1 MNKRLLILFI
11 LTTNF
16 SVELFSQSKNATKID
31 TSGFNYAYWNAVADK
46 QHLNAAERKEL
57 IDGEKNHFFYDLE
70 HEHDKPEDLIWI
82 TQPSEK
88 LIGGGNTIN
97 AGPCTNIDF
106 EDGTMNG
113 WVRSTGVTNPT
124 TGCCPTNNAGDQT
137 IMTGGNDAHGGFPR
151 VWPGGGGFSLRL
163 GSTAVGGRA
172 DRISQTF
179 FVTPANA
186 NFTYRYAVVLNVG
199 PAGNHNVNTQPR
211 FTSEIIDT
219 LGNQVPCT
227 FYQVSAGS
235 ALGFTNSPVN
245 SPNDNTPVVYRGWTD
260 VLVDLT
266 PNIGQNVTMRFTVYD
281 CVPSGHYAYAYIDGL
296 CTDFPLSVSDTTCP
310 NIPLQI
316 CAPLGFSTTVW
327 NGPGVFNNPNR
338 CINVTQPGTY
348 TCTTVLIPGCPG
360 PTLTH
365 TLNLLPNP
373 IVSFTPVVSSGCSP
387 QYTFNGS
394 LGISSGS
401 LTSFIWDFGD
411 GTSSS
416 SSLNQTHVYA
426 SPGTYQVKL
435 KAFSNRGC
443 RDSLVV
449 PVTIFP
455 TPNLVFSPPSNCIN
469 TVIQFTNTSTV
480 APGSIT
486 GYTWN
491 FGNGVNSNLVN
502 PTNSY
507 TANGTYTI
515 TLTGISNQGCL
526 ASLSQTLGIFP
537 PPIISFSANPLCDIN
552 GTSFSPSTSTAI
564 VSGNLATYFW
574 DFGDGGTSTAA
585 NPVHIY
591 AAPGLYTVNFSAVSN
606 HNCPAATSNTFLISP
621 SPTVAFATTSVNACA
636 NNFTFTNNSAIA
648 AGSVSY
654 TWNFGGG
661 NVSTSTVSPLTYT
674 FPGIG
679 DYTVSLIG
687 VSNMGCGDTMLH
699 YISIY
704 PYPVIN
710 FSVPASCENAIFTV
724 STTAVSGSV
733 TSYLWDFGDPLSG
746 PSNTSTLQN
755 PTHFYN
761 TTNSFV
767 ITLNLISNL
776 NCPSTTVTP
785 IVVFPNPVAS
795 FTPNILNNCAPT
807 LTFVNGSTVSTIGA
821 SSVVSNLW
829 NFGGFTTTSLS
840 NPGTHTFPGNGSYS
854 VSLIATTNHNCSD
867 TAITTILI
875 HPNPQINFT
884 LSPTCLNVPLLF
896 PSTASISPI
905 PLANSSITAYVWD
918 FGDATF
924 TNVAVPSAKTYT
936 ASGNYTITFSATSNM
951 GCVSSVSNSLAVYP
965 SPVSDFT
972 TTSLN
977 CFGGLSLFT
986 STSSI
991 PTGTI
996 YGYNWDFGDGTFGSN
1011 PSTSHT
1017 YSTTGNFPVTFS
1029 TTTNNECVTVV
1040 TKTITVHPLPVVS
1053 YTANGG
1059 CLNVV
1064 SLFAGTSTIAAGSV
1078 VSYTYNF
1085 GDGNNSPN
1093 QTTSHTYSVFGTFT
1107 PTLFATSNQSCTSSG
1122 INTVVI
1128 HPLPNIAFSPPGA
1141 CVNSAIQFTNSSS
1154 VPLGSITSYSWD
1166 FADGTNS
1173 SVIHPLH
1180 TYTFASI
1187 YNVTLTASTNQGC
1200 TRTTTSN
1207 LAIYPYPT
1215 ITITPVT
1222 SACTFDQVLFSPNIS
1237 ITGSNNPISGYTVSY
1252 GDGSPVFTSTVL
1264 NLSIPHVYNA
1274 FNTYTVTVSAIS
1286 NGCSTSTI
1294 ATVNV
1299 YPRPFTNFVS
1309 SNYCFND
1316 SVSFVNT
1323 STIAATYSINS
1334 HFWFFND
1341 GASTSTVSSPRYK
1354 FSGPGIYSVS
1364 LTESSNYPA
1373 VGLTCSLS
1381 AIKVITINPT
1391 PGATFTNNS
1400 VCFGN
1405 PTSFTSSTNGISI
1418 TGLSWY
1424 FYNTNQVNSIQTNPV
1439 YTYTNYGT
1447 FLAKLKAL
1455 NGFGCKDSSV
1465 QSVVVHPNPASSFIA
1480 DSVCFGLNT
1489 TFAPTSTIA
1498 AGGTVVSYS
1507 WNFGGGNTS
1516 IATNPAFNFTTAG
1529 THTVEL
1535 TSLSNEGCTNRA
1547 VASVSV
1553 HHLPNIIIS
1562 VNDACLGKPSTFINQ
1577 SSIQVGSITN
1587 YLWNFGNG
1595 SSSGLKDPIVTYTTI
1610 GSYTVQLNAIS
1621 DKQCSATRTLNVIV
1635 RDNPIANFF
1644 NTKTLC
1650 TGDNVAFTNLSSS
1663 SDGTITGN
1671 YWDFNGDN
1679 FVDNTNTNPSVTYT
1693 VPGSIVVKLD
1703 VVTQYGCLSTR
1714 SVNLFVNPK
1723 AVPRFASNNNKGC
1736 PSLCVKF
1743 ENLSFISNG
1752 AISSYT
1758 WNFGDGNVQTN
1769 VFSPTNCYNSG
1780 SYNVSLTAIS
1790 DSGCVSRLSQPGFV
1804 TVYNLPTADFF
1815 VDPEEVDEDEPFVTV
1830 TSNAAEASFTK
1841 YYINDG
1847 TSYTGDDFQ
1856 HTFTSLNENLPM
1868 IVQIVNSPN
1877 GCVDTTY
1884 KVLKIK
1890 PAFTIYFPNV
1900 FTPNEDG
1907 TNDTYQPKGIGI
1919 SKFNLWIYDRWGSLV
1934 FETDDIT
1941 NQWDG
1946 TVKEKPGAI
1955 KQDVFTWK
1963 AKVVDVFNKTHDYT
1977 GHVTVIR

>member
-1 MNKRLLILFI
+1 MTKKLRILFI
-11 LTTNF
+11 LSACF
-16 SVELFSQSKNATKID
+16 SLRLISQSPYAIYRD
-31 TSGFNYAYWNAVADK
+31 TSGFNYTYWHGVADK
-46 QHLNAAERKEL
+46 KHFNKEERIELLNGQKKMYLEELNHQHVDHNNLLWVSEE
-57 IDGEKNHFFYDLE
+57 
-70 HEHDKPEDLIWI
+70 
-82 TQPSEK
+82 QPGRG
-88 LIGGGNTIN
+88 LGANTIN

-106 EDGTMNG
+106 ESGTMAG
-113 WVRSTGVTNPT
+113 WVRSTGFNPLANV
-124 TGCCPTNNAGDQT
+124 TGCCPNPNGDQT
-137 IMTGGNDAHGGFPR
+137 IMTGGNDPFGGFPR
-151 VWPGGGGFSLRL
+151 VWPGGGSFSLRL
-163 GSTAVGGRA
+163 GSTTTGGIA

-186 NFTYRYAVVLNVG
+186 NFTYRYAVVLND
-199 PAGNHNVNTQPR
+199 PNHTLAEQPK

-219 LGNQVPCT
+219 LGNPIVCT
-227 FYQVSAGS
+227 SYSVTAGGG
-235 ALGFTNSPVN
+235 LPGFTTSATNANGGAVRCK
-245 SPNDNTPVVYRGWTD
+245 TWTD
-260 VLVDLT
+260 VAVDLS
-266 PNIGQNVTMRFTVYD
+266 PNIGQNVTIRFTVYD
-281 CVPSGHYAYAYIDGL
+281 CGPTGHFAYAYIDGI
-296 CTDFPLSVSDTTCP
+296 CTNFATSVSDTTCA
-310 NIPLQI
+310 NIPLNI
-316 CAPLGFSTTVW
+316 CAPTGFSLTTW
-327 NGPGVFNNPNR
+327 NGPGVVNDPNR
-338 CINVTQPGTY
+338 CINVVLPGTY
-348 TCTTVLIPGCPG
+348 SCTTLLVPGCPG
-360 PTLTH
+360 PTFVH
-365 TLNLLPNP
+365 TLNILPSP
-373 IVSFTPVVSSGCSP
+373 AVSFTPVVLNACSS
-387 QYTFNGS
+387 QYTFNS
-394 LGISSGS
+394 TVGISSGS
-401 LTSFIWDFGD
+401 ITSFLWNFGD
-411 GTSSS
+411 GNTNS
-416 SSLNQTHVYA
+416 SSLNPVHNYA
-426 SPGTYQVKL
+426 LPGTYQVTL
-435 KAFSNRGC
+435 TATSNRGC
-443 RDSLVV
+443 TEFVV
-449 PVTIFP
+449 EPITIFP
-455 TPNLVFSPPSNCIN
+455 TPNLAFSPPSNCIN

-480 APGSIT
+480 VPGSIT

-491 FGNGVNSNLVN
+491 LGNGASSNLVN

-515 TLTGISNQGCL
+515 TLNGISNQGCL
-526 ASLSQTLGIFP
+526 ASLTQTLGIFP

-591 AAPGLYTVNFSAVSN
+591 ATPGLYTVNFSAVSN

-636 NNFTFTNNSAIA
+636 NNFTFTNNSGIA

-661 NVSTSTVSPLTYT
+661 NTSTSTVSPLTYT

-687 VSNMGCGDTMLH
+687 VSNMGCGDTMVH

-733 TSYLWDFGDPLSG
+733 TSYLWDFGDPSSG
-746 PSNTSTLQN
+746 AANTSTLQN

-807 LTFVNGSTVSTIGA
+807 LTFVNGSTVSAIGA

-875 HPNPQINFT
+875 HPSPQIDFT
-884 LSPTCLNVPLLF
+884 LSPTCLNVPVNF
-896 PSTASISPI
+896 PNTATISPI
-905 PLANSSITAYVWD
+905 PLPTSSITSYVWN

-924 TNVAVPSAKTYT
+924 TNVANPSPKTYST
-936 ASGNYTITFSATSNM
+936 SGNYTVTFSATSNM
-951 GCVSSVSNSLAVYP
+951 GCVSSVSHSIQIYP

-977 CFGGLSLFT
+977 CFNTLTQFT
-986 STSSI
+986 STSSLG
-991 PTGTI
+991 TGTI
-996 YGYNWDFGDGTFGSN
+996 YAYNWDFGDGSLGSN
-1011 PSTSHT
+1011 PNTTHT
-1017 YSTTGNFPVTFS
+1017 YSTTGTFPVTFS
-1029 TTTNNECVTVV
+1029 TTTNNECITIV
-1040 TKTITVHPLPVVS
+1040 TKTITIHPLPVVS

-1059 CLNVV
+1059 CLNVI

-1078 VSYTYNF
+1078 VSYSYNF
-1085 GDGNNSPN
+1085 GDGNGSPN
-1093 QTTSHTYSVFGTFT
+1093 QTTNHTYSVFGTYN
-1107 PTLFATSNQSCTSSG
+1107 PTLVATSNQSCVSSG

-1141 CVNSAIQFTNSSS
+1141 CVNSSIQFTNSSS
-1154 VPLGSITSYSWD
+1154 VPLGSIISYSWD
-1166 FADGTNS
+1166 FADGSTS
-1173 SVIHPLH
+1173 SAVNPLH

-1187 YNVTLTASTNQGC
+1187 YNVTLTANTNQGC
-1200 TRTTTSN
+1200 ARTTTSN
-1207 LAIYPYPT
+1207 LSIYPYPT

-1424 FYNTNQVNSIQTNPV
+1424 FYSNINNQVNSIQTNPV
-1439 YTYTNYGT
+1439 FTYTNSGT

-1489 TFAPTSTIA
+1489 SFVPTSTIA
-1498 AGGTVVSYS
+1498 PGGTVASYS

-1535 TSLSNEGCTNRA
+1535 ISVSNEGCTNRA
-1547 VASVSV
+1547 VGSVSV
-1553 HHLPNIIIS
+1553 HHQPNIVIS
-1562 VNDACLGKPSTFINQ
+1562 VNEACLGKPSTFINQ
-1577 SSIQVGSITN
+1577 SSIPVGSITS

-1595 SSSGLKDPIVTYTTI
+1595 NSSALKDPIITYTTI
-1610 GSYTVQLNAIS
+1610 GSYTVQLNASS
-1621 DKQCSATRTLNVIV
+1621 DKQCAATRTLNVIV

-1693 VPGSIVVKLD
+1693 VPGSIVVKLE
-1703 VVTQYGCLSTR
+1703 VVSQYGCSSTR

-1769 VFSPTNCYNSG
+1769 VFSPSNCYNSG
-1780 SYNVSLTAIS
+1780 TYNVSLTAIS

-1830 TSNAAEASFTK
+1830 TSNAGDAAFTK

-1847 TSYTGDDFQ
+1847 STYTGDDFQ

-1934 FETDDIT
+1934 FETDDIS